1 MRNMTK
7 RLLVA
12 AMIGLLSVGT
22 AMNVCAEEPQK
33 EEAPAEQEQ
42 KEIVWDE
49 TMEALFIN
57 DGYAGDIY
65 TVDALGMQILI
76 PEGLEKRQPTD
87 EEKEKDTILVFESK
101 DGKDKVE
108 LVLGPIGDCKT
119 LEDVQAFM
127 KEQVPDIDVI
137 PTKINEYA
145 TLMYGSEATNSMA
158 VLIGA
163 EDAGFLR
170 VIFSP
175 VNDPQKK
182 ELFSFS
188 AASIQMIKD

>member
-1 MRNMTK
+1 MTK

>member
-1 MRNMTK
+1 M
-7 RLLVA
+7 
-12 AMIGLLSVGT
+12 
-22 AMNVCAEEPQK
+22 
-33 EEAPAEQEQ
+33 
-42 KEIVWDE
+42 
-49 TMEALFIN
+49 
-57 DGYAGDIY
+57 
-65 TVDALGMQILI
+65 
-76 PEGLEKRQPTD
+76 
-87 EEKEKDTILVFESK
+87 
-101 DGKDKVE
+101 
-108 LVLGPIGDCKT
+108 LGPIGDCKT

-127 KEQVPDIDVI
+127 KEQVPDIEVV

-175 VNDPQKK
+175 VNDPQKN